1 MKIGR
6 NYAYSFMGGSKVTF
20 TVVRFRK
27 KKNGADVIDAYDL
40 DGVGLT
46 FARNS
51 AMHLES
57 IEVSV

>member
-1 MKIGR
+1 MRIGST
-6 NYAYSFMGGSKVTF
+6 YAYSFMGRGKVTF

-40 DGVGLT
+40 DGIGLT

-51 AMHLES
+51 ALHLES
-57 IEVSV
+57 IEEPA